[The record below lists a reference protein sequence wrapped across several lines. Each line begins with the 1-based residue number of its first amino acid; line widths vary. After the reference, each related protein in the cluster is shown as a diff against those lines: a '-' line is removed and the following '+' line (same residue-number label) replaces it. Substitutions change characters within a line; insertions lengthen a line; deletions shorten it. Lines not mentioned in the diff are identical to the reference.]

1 MNNQFSI
8 FYNYAENIVAA
19 FINTDNN
26 LRNIISIEDQKKHIL
41 HNAFTHYEYN
51 TDNVINMLNNN
62 LSLYLQIVEFVRN
75 NESPYMPGVID
86 FTKVKNVFNRFMYH
100 YAKHCMNDETTSIHI
115 RILNIQ
121 YLQH

>member
-1 MNNQFSI
+1 MNNQFYI
-8 FYNYAENIVAA
+8 FYNYAENIITD

-26 LRNIISIEDQKKHIL
+26 VRNIISIEDQKKHIL
-41 HNAFTHYEYN
+41 QNAFTHYEYN
-51 TDNVINMLNNN
+51 TDNVMNMLNNN
-62 LSLYLQIVEFVRN
+62 LSLYLQIVEFVRF

-100 YAKHCMNDETTSIHI
+100 YAKQCMNDQTSSIYI

-121 YLQH
+121 YAQH